1 MGRQE
6 GTETK
11 RRRTPGTPHSRE
23 LWRQYS
29 RRFPRY
35 FWGEETRLASIMV
48 ARAHGSTIT
57 DVDGKEYIDLTSQW
71 GTNNVGNVNPTVLK
85 ATQTALA
92 RYGFLIYFMNPH
104 LPMLELAEKLVGVA
118 PSPKLTRVFL
128 ELSGTGAAEGA
139 VKYAVEVNERPVV
152 LSFMGQYHG
161 LSIGTSMIG
170 ALSSHERRH
179 WEAYSGG
186 AIHAPYPVPIRRPK
200 GMSPDEYGG
209 MVLDFIRDEL
219 LRHVVAPDRIAGA
232 IFEPVALEAG
242 VWIPPKGFVRGLRS
256 MCDEYGWAYIDDEVE
271 AGIGRTGKMWAI
283 EHFGVAPDLVA
294 IGKGLSG
301 GLMPIAAVLGTEKMM
316 AEKEV
321 GAGTTFGGHP
331 AACAAAS
338 ATLDL
343 LQREKIIPR
352 SAVLGRKALARAK
365 EWERFDAVAEVRGL
379 GLCLGVE
386 LHDRHDDPNPEAAR
400 RVFFD
405 CVRHGAI
412 PLWNYGDYVVRVQP
426 PLTIREAELD
436 RSLDILEAALRR
448 ASRAS

>member
-1 MGRQE
+1 MTKERGRSQLP
-6 GTETK
+6 
-11 RRRTPGTPHSRE
+11 RSRA
-23 LWRQYS
+23 LWREYS

-35 FWGEETRLASIMV
+35 FWGEKTRLASILV
-48 ARAHGSTIT
+48 ARARGSKLV

-71 GTNNVGNVNPTVLK
+71 GTNNLGNVHPKVLK
-85 ATQTALA
+85 ATQEALA

-104 LPMLELAEKLVGVA
+104 LPMLELAEKLLEVR
-118 PSPKLTRVFL
+118 PSPNLTRVFL

-139 VKYAVEVNERPVV
+139 VKYAVEVNERPVI

-161 LSIGTSMIG
+161 LSIGMGMVG

-179 WEAYSGG
+179 WEAYGGG
-186 AIHAPYPVPIRRPK
+186 AVHAPYPVAIRRPK
-200 GMSPDEYGG
+200 GMTPEEYGG
-209 MVLDFIRDEL
+209 WVLDYIRDEL
-219 LRHVVAPDRIAGA
+219 LAHVVAPERVAGA

-242 VWIPPKGFVRGLRS
+242 VWIPPKSFVRGLRS
-256 MCDEYGWAYIDDEVE
+256 LCDEHGWAYIDDEVE
-271 AGIGRTGKMWAI
+271 AGMGRTGTMWAI

-301 GLMPIAAVLGTEKMM
+301 GLLPISAVLGTEKMM
-316 AEKEV
+316 AEKDV
-321 GAGTTFGGHP
+321 AAGTTFGGHP
-331 AACAAAS
+331 AACVAAS
-338 ATLDL
+338 TTIDL
-343 LQREKIIPR
+343 LHHGKILPR
-352 SAVLGRKALARAK
+352 SAALGRAALSRAK
-365 EWERFDAVAEVRGL
+365 EWERYDTVAEVRGL

-386 LHDRHDDPNPEAAR
+386 LHDRQGDPDPEAAR

-426 PLTIREAELD
+426 PLTISAAELD
-436 RSLDILEAALRR
+436 RSLDILEGAIRR